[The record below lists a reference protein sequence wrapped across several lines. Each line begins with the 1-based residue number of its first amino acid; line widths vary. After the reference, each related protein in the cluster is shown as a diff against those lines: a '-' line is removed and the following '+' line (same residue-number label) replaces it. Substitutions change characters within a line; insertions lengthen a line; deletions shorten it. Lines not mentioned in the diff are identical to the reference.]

1 MTILAPLNQMSGGM
15 FRRDLRKHGCV
26 VLSGVIA
33 LIHAGMKRPKDLDAF
48 AWDLFERSGETL
60 AGFRKDG
67 LSLDQLQ
74 RAIKAT
80 PSGDRVPWRTQ
91 RRKGVSVV
99 KPHPKGTLRDQLK
112 EHRDAVAVVNIDRG
126 IIVKAGRAT
135 GYRGAHGI
143 VIWYRSDEKAGVAD
157 SLIPGE
163 VRLWEWSLLA
173 DAMDSFGDRP
183 WGGGRGEALV
193 VWPSPTWSSEVERYR
208 DLMLRARGQRDTA
221 RARVAE
227 LEALAD
233 GTALAR
239 LQAVAKTVAGNL
251 EEQVDILDKAVA
263 A

>member
-1 MTILAPLNQMSGGM
+1 MTILAPLNQMSAM

-26 VLSGVIA
+26 VLSGVSA

-91 RRKGVSVV
+91 RRRGVKVA
-99 KPHPKGTLRDQLK
+99 TDLRDQLR
-112 EHRDAVAVVNIDRG
+112 EHRDAVAVVSIDRG
-126 IIVKAGRAT
+126 VIVKAGRAT
-135 GYRGAHGI
+135 GYRRDHGI
-143 VIWYRSDEKAGVAD
+143 VIWYRSDQKAGVAD

-183 WGGGRGEALV
+183 WRGGRGEALV
-193 VWPSPTWSSEVERYR
+193 MWPSPTWASEVERYR
-208 DLMLRARGQRDTA
+208 DLMTRARGQRDA
-221 RARVAE
+221 AKARVAE

-233 GTALAR
+233 GTALER
-239 LQAVAKTVAGNL
+239 LRSVAKTVAGNL

>member
-1 MTILAPLNQMSGGM
+1 MTLPAPLNQTSAT

-26 VLSGVIA
+26 VLSGVSA

-48 AWDLFERSGETL
+48 AWGLFERSGETL

-74 RAIKAT
+74 RAIAAT

-91 RRKGVSVV
+91 RRRGVKVA
-99 KPHPKGTLRDQLK
+99 TDLRDQLR
-112 EHRDAVAVVNIDRG
+112 EHRDAVAVVSIDRG
-126 IIVKAGRAT
+126 VIVKAGRAT

-173 DAMDSFGDRP
+173 DAMDSFGSKP
-183 WGGGRGEALV
+183 WGGGKGEALV
-193 VWPSPTWSSEVERYR
+193 VWRSPTWAAEIARYR

-221 RARVAE
+221 KAE
-227 LEALAD
+227 VERLKGQADQVLA
-233 GTALAR
+233 GKVKGWASR
-239 LQAVAKTVAGNL
+239 LGDMEDEMDAAVAPV
-251 EEQVDILDKAVA
+251 
-263 A
+263 